1 MAVLDIV
8 VLLLVGGFGV
18 RGLIKGFVNEV
29 LSLCAVVA
37 GIVAV
42 RFLHAPIA
50 DWFAPYLGNE
60 YIAALIVFVTIFG
73 LIYVGVKLIAG
84 TISSGIRNVG
94 LGMVDRVLGLG
105 FGAIKGI
112 LIATL
117 CFVGFTFVYDALYG
131 ELSPRP
137 EWLRVTRSFPLLN
150 ASGEAMSSW
159 VAENSRDGGLAGL
172 AGGGAETDGSGA
184 AKTKD
189 KAEP

>member
-18 RGLIKGFVNEV
+18 RGLMQGFVKEV

-42 RFLHAPIA
+42 RFLHAPITG
-50 DWFAPYLGNE
+50 WVAPYLGSE
-60 YIAALIVFVTIFG
+60 YVAALLVFVAIFG
-73 LIYVGVKLIAG
+73 LIYVAVKLIAS
-84 TISSGIRNVG
+84 TISSQMRNVG

-112 LIATL
+112 LVATV
-117 CFVGFTFVYDALYG
+117 CFVGFTFIYDALYG
-131 ELSPRP
+131 ELTPRP
-137 EWLRVTRSFPLLN
+137 DWLRLTRSYPLLN

-159 VAENSRDGGLAGL
+159 VAQTSREGGLTGL
-172 AGGGAETDGSGA
+172 VDDKTGANGA
-184 AKTKD
+184 AD
-189 KAEP
+189 NQAEP